1 MHTST
6 ATTKG
11 ATPMTTRT
19 RDTRTAEQAY
29 MENHT
34 AALELVERIRDAL
47 ANHDDAPADGL
58 DWGHVGDIAHTR
70 SGLQEIS
77 DRLFN
82 KGECEGFVGAR
93 ASGPCADCGRRL
105 EDHTA

>member
-11 ATPMTTRT
+11 ATPMTT

-34 AALELVERIRDAL
+34 AAVALVERIRDAL
-47 ANHDDAPADGL
+47 AVQLDPTWRDGRS
-58 DWGHVGDIAHTR
+58 WGHVGDIAHTR
-70 SGLQEIS
+70 SQLQEIS

-82 KGECEGFVGAR
+82 EGEH
-93 ASGPCADCGRRL
+93 AD
-105 EDHTA
+105 